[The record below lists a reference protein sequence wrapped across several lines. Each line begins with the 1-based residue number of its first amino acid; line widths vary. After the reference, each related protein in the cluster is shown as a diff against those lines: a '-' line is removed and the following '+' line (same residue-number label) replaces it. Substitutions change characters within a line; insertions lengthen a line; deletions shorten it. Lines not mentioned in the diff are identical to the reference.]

1 MTKEEWNS
9 WEWQYKN
16 SIVRLNDMPG
26 FQSNSFNMRIP
37 PYYAELIDWGEVGC
51 PIRKIAVPNQ
61 LENRE
66 YKCRCES
73 INPNDSLGEHEVS
86 PLPNLLHRYKNRV
99 VLLTTSECFMYCR
112 FCTRKRFTSV
122 TDRTYDNDEVFE
134 YIKRNPS
141 INDVLIS
148 GGDPFTLQDCEIEKI
163 IKSIKAINHVN
174 VVRIGTRAPVVMP
187 MRITDELVEML
198 SKYKPLFVNTHFNHP
213 KEITDSAS
221 KACAK
226 LIDAG
231 IPVANQ
237 SVLLKG
243 VNDNRETMQ
252 ELCLKL
258 HTNRIKPY
266 YLYQCD
272 IGVGTEHF
280 RTDLQKGINIINSLR
295 KNITGMAIPTF
306 VLDLPNNGGK
316 LAVSLD
322 NIVSEKKGLLSI
334 KDYEDRIHLYP
345 QPEWKD

>member
-1 MTKEEWNS
+1 M
-9 WEWQYKN
+9 
-16 SIVRLNDMPG
+16 LNPL
-26 FQSNSFNMRIP
+26 ILL
-37 PYYAELIDWGEVGC
+37 LIDSRSIDC
-51 PIRKIAVPNQ
+51 PIRKMTVPNR
-61 LENRE
+61 LELRN
-66 YKCRCES
+66 YNLRCEG
-73 INPNDSLGEHEVS
+73 INLYDSLGEHEVS
-86 PLPNLLHRYKNRV
+86 PLSNLLHRYQERV
-99 VLLTTSECFMYCR
+99 VLLVTNECFMYCR
-112 FCTRKRFTSV
+112 FCTRKRITSV
-122 TDRTYDNDEVFE
+122 SNRKYDNSKAFE
-134 YIKRNPS
+134 YIKRNS
-141 INDVLIS
+141 GISDVLIS
-148 GGDPFTLQDCEIEKI
+148 GGDPFTLQDKEIEII
-163 IKSIKAINHVN
+163 IKNIKAVKHVD

-198 SKYKPLFVNTHFNHP
+198 SEYKPLFINTHFNHP

-243 VNDNRETMQ
+243 VNDDEETIR

-258 HTNRIKPY
+258 YRNRIKPY

-280 RTDLQKGINIINSLR
+280 RADLQKGIDIIKFLR
-295 KNITGMAIPTF
+295 KNITGMAVPAF

-322 NIVSEKKGLLSI
+322 SIVTEKNGLISI
-334 KDYEDRIHLYP
+334 KDYDGRIHLYP
-345 QPEWKD
+345 QPE